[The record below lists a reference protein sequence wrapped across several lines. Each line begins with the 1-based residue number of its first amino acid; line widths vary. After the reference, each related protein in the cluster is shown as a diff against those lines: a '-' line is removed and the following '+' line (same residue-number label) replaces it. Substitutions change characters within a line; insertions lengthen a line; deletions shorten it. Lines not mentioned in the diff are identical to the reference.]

1 MPASASKHKVPKKF
15 QQFLAHYR
23 LCCFP
28 LQSGKNWYT
37 RFFKGSIYSLTA
49 IAPGRKKLSHTHWH
63 WLEFIPLCPI
73 SMFGINHVFLFLLTK
88 KKYQCGTLPIPMYEC
103 SFLSSP
109 NEPKINAGGK
119 QETLTTCTGLTFK
132 KEFFHRSGIYYSK
145 IGRRRTRC
153 RRTSSMTWQEPS
165 SLT

>member
-1 MPASASKHKVPKKF
+1 MLVHKETGIAPRGEIHQIFCTSTNTNFKTRSECAFVFNVSRKFFFSKQQCQQAQVNTNCQKKF

-49 IAPGRKKLSHTHWH
+49 IAPGRKKLSHTYWH

-73 SMFGINHVFLFLLTK
+73 SMFGINHVFLFLITK
-88 KKYQCGTLPIPMYEC
+88 KKSMRDVSNSNVWVFFSL
-103 SFLSSP
+103 
-109 NEPKINAGGK
+109 EPKWAKNQWG
-119 QETLTTCTGLTFK
+119 
-132 KEFFHRSGIYYSK
+132 
-145 IGRRRTRC
+145 
-153 RRTSSMTWQEPS
+153 
-165 SLT
+165 